1 VRAAAVGRPIMP
13 CRSRRTLAMLRL
25 TWARTRRLPSG
36 ALPSNP
42 KLFVEIF
49 SILTFLINLQ
59 KNESDQNFFLND
71 LF

>member
-42 KLFVEIF
+42 KLFVEFF

-59 KNESDQNFFLND
+59 KMNLIKTFF
-71 LF
+71 